1 MTEKRIT
8 REEITNIVDKAYIQ
22 YYRLY
27 SNEMSLTERLFFED
41 MQKTI
46 VNIVYDRLGE
56 LEKELEE

>member
-8 REEITNIVDKAYIQ
+8 REEITNIVNKAYIQ

-27 SNEMSLTERLFFED
+27 GHDMSLTERLFFED
-41 MQKTI
+41 MQNTI
-46 VNIVYDRLGE
+46 INIVYERLGE

>member
-1 MTEKRIT
+1 MTKKRIT
-8 REEITNIVDKAYIQ
+8 REEITNIVNKAYIQ

-27 SNEMSLTERLFFED
+27 SDEMSLTERLFFED

-46 VNIVYDRLGE
+46 VNIVYDKLGE